1 MLAQGLSF
9 EELPHNCQQ
18 PNSTFSQELCAL
30 NGTVGPYELK
40 VVISD
45 STGVIEIK
53 WLVTY
58 TVWHPPVIEE
68 VDEDS
73 TGQTNDNAKSL
84 NLDSNLLIL
93 ALGSIITLFAFILLF
108 TRRRNSTL
116 KQQVQ
121 PNQMPQMFMPPPMY
135 ADVPPA
141 PDFSQMGEYVPPSA
155 NEWDKSE
162 WK

>member
-1 MLAQGLSF
+1 
-9 EELPHNCQQ
+9 
-18 PNSTFSQELCAL
+18 L

-40 VVISD
+40 VVIFD
-45 STGVIEIK
+45 STGFIEIK

-68 VDEDS
+68 VDDEA
-73 TGQTNDNAKSL
+73 TVQTNDNAKSL
-84 NLDSNLLIL
+84 NLDSNLIIL
-93 ALGSIITLFAFILLF
+93 ALGGIVILFTFVLLF
-108 TRRRNSTL
+108 TRRQKPTL

-141 PDFSQMGEYVPPSA
+141 PDFSQMGEYVPPTA
-155 NEWDKSE
+155 NEWDTKQ